1 MPGDPHGGGLSHSF
15 LTAKTLES
23 DLMYGLGLGAD
34 DYIMKPFG
42 IGALRARINAHLRR
56 ENREKRNILYMDPV
70 RFNLSGKE
78 LYAREDKVPL
88 TKSEYEICEFLARH
102 RGQVFSK
109 ENIYEGVFGYD
120 GRVTAVPLRSMSRTS
135 APSWAGTGLRP
146 LKPSGGSDISGSCK
160 TTQNRAAAHLFSALP
175 AAVEP
180 RYRSAAGSIG
190 WRIHTGVRPG
200 ALLPANYDE
209 KEIAQFKQQLAAGG
223 ADKSPWSRAGWS
235 TPYSPWTGS
244 RWPAI

>member
-1 MPGDPHGGGLSHSF
+1 MAKILVVDDEPAILSLIANALSTDRHLVTTFSDSALVRRTDLGAYDLILLDVMMPGVDGFTLCREIRTAVDCPILF

-56 ENREKRNILYMDPV
+56 ESREKRNILYMDPV

-78 LYAREDKVPL
+78 LYAREDKVLL

-109 ENIYEGVFGYD
+109 ENIYEEVFGYD
-120 GRVTAVPLRSMSRTS
+120 GESDSS
-135 APSWAGTGLRP
+135 AITEHVKNIRAKLGRYGLEAIETIW
-146 LKPSGGSDISGSCK
+146 G
-160 TTQNRAAAHLFSALP
+160 
-175 AAVEP
+175 
-180 RYRSAAGSIG
+180 IG
-190 WRIHTGVRPG
+190 YKWK
-200 ALLPANYDE
+200 L
-209 KEIAQFKQQLAAGG
+209 
-223 ADKSPWSRAGWS
+223 
-235 TPYSPWTGS
+235 
-244 RWPAI
+244 